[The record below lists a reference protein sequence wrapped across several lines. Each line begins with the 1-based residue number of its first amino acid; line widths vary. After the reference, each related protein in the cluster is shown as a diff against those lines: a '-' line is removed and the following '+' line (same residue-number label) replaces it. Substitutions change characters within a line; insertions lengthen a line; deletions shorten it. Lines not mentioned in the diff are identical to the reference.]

1 MKSVLISIQ
10 PYWVFLIIA
19 KAMGWN
25 TNKGKTIE
33 VRKNHPKD
41 ESWDKVAK
49 IYCSKDKKS
58 FAKIPKE
65 YQPFMEQ
72 FLGKVIGEFVCD
84 RIDRIS
90 KRGIHSNFD
99 YCYCSLNVFGNDD
112 IAIEITDIENS
123 CIPQEELNSY
133 GFYSHCLYAWHIS
146 ELVIYDKPKELSEF
160 KKINRECWYADL
172 GLAKRDCPE
181 CQNKGCFVQR
191 PPQSW
196 CYVERGGSDA

>member
-19 KAMGWN
+19 KTMGWN
-25 TNKGKTIE
+25 IGSEKTIE
-33 VRKNHPKD
+33 VRKNFPKD
-41 ESWDKVAK
+41 ENWNKDVK

-65 YQPFMEQ
+65 YQPFMEK

-84 RIDRIS
+84 TFE
-90 KRGIHSNFD
+90 HYTSNCTVFESVLLPSPND
-99 YCYCSLNVFGNDD
+99 LAEMCLNL
-112 IAIEITDIENS
+112 
-123 CIPQEELNSY
+123 EEFNSY
-133 GFYSHCLYAWHIS
+133 GTKGKLLYGWHIS
-146 ELVIYDKPKELSEF
+146 NLIIYHKPKELSEF

-196 CYVERGGSDA
+196 CYVEGGGSDA